1 MKNIDL
7 YKKNWSKRKQIV
19 FALFA
24 FFCYFIDSK
33 ISSNI
38 IKAAAPAVVAGAAKT
53 AEAAK
58 TAKAAS
64 DTAKAAKTASDTAKA
79 AKSAS
84 ETTKAAKSVSDT
96 TRAAKSASDASNT
109 LNQRNADVL
118 NRSVPK
124 NTNPSTNMSA
134 NNNFSTSNAP
144 SDPAKSVSS
153 TKKGFLKSFT
163 PSEINEEYEED
174 DSLSSDNASSTGVKM
189 LPVVA
194 GVSGLFIV
202 FFIAFAI
209 PILALGVINAS
220 NSTMS
225 QIDCSKQ
232 QGDVC
237 NTEDSSNNFFS
248 KIKNL
253 FKYGSYG
260 SNSEIIIKEFNDSYD
275 KIKEEYD
282 FEISLPLL
290 SSTLFSDSEY
300 IKTNVEDGKIV
311 ITDEMLDR
319 STHIYDTAL
328 LQIIPEYNVF
338 TCDYENGEYI
348 SRYLYSTSPTYE
360 LDDTTTT
367 DIDSI
372 PTGECNYSNRGNT
385 YKTIT
390 YGFDYDLYFKRLENS
405 EELDLIYKDFTN
417 SDKLLVSLIKNQYN
431 IYKEIYNVDAEL
443 EYLNIPVQLYTDVKV
458 QLSSPLKGWIQ
469 ITSPF
474 GNREG
479 EYSGMHTGIDAVSSD
494 KNIYSAGNGIVTRS
508 NVETEGGNVVEITH
522 TDSSGREYVTQYA
535 HLKERLVNVGD
546 TVNVGD
552 VIGIMGDTGTMASGV
567 HLHFAIWDKETK
579 QYYNPRKLF
588 SSASNY

>member
-1 MKNIDL
+1 MKNNDL
-7 YKKNWSKRKQIV
+7 YNKIWSKRKQIV

-24 FFCYFIDSK
+24 FFCYFIDTK
-33 ISSNI
+33 TSSNI
-38 IKAAAPAVVAGAAKT
+38 IKSAAPAVVAGAAKAAAGT
-53 AEAAK
+53 AKAAK
-58 TAKAAS
+58 TAKTAADTAKAAKTAA
-64 DTAKAAKTASDTAKA
+64 DTAKAAKTASNTANA
-79 AKSAS
+79 AKN
-84 ETTKAAKSVSDT
+84 VSN
-96 TRAAKSASDASNT
+96 ASNA
-109 LNQRNADVL
+109 LNQRNANVL

-124 NTNPSTNMSA
+124 NTNPSTNMGA
-134 NNNFSTSNAP
+134 NKNFTTSNAP
-144 SDPAKSVSS
+144 SDPVKSLSN
-153 TKKGFLKSFT
+153 TKKGFLNSFT
-163 PSEINEEYEED
+163 PSEVSEED
-174 DSLSSDNASSTGVKM
+174 EEEETFISDNASSTALKVLPAIGVFGIFF
-189 LPVVA
+189 
-194 GVSGLFIV
+194 GVIFL
-202 FFIAFAI
+202 AFLV

-220 NSTMS
+220 NSTLS

-237 NTEDSSNNFFS
+237 NTEDSSNNFFD

-253 FKYGSYG
+253 FKYGTYG
-260 SNSEIIIKEFNDSYD
+260 SNSEVVIKEFNDSYD

-282 FEISLPLL
+282 FEISLSLL

-319 STHIYDTAL
+319 ATHIYDTAL

-348 SRYLYSTSPTYE
+348 SRYLYSSSPTYE
-360 LDDTTTT
+360 IDDTTTI

-372 PTGECNYSNRGNT
+372 PTGECNYYNRGNT

-405 EELDLIYKDFTN
+405 EELDLIYKDFTD
-417 SDKLLVSLIKNQYN
+417 SDQLLVSLIKNQYN
-431 IYKEIYNVDAEL
+431 IYKHLYNVDEEL
-443 EYLNIPVQLYTDVKV
+443 AYLNIPVQLYTDIKV
-458 QLSSPLKGWIQ
+458 QLSSPLKGWTQ

-479 EYSGMHTGIDAVSSD
+479 EYSGMHTGIDLVSGD

-508 NVETEGGNVVEITH
+508 NVETEGGNVIEITH
-522 TDSSGREYVTQYA
+522 TDSSGREYITQYA

-552 VIGIMGDTGTMASGV
+552 VIGIMGDTGTMASGI
-567 HLHFAIWDKETK
+567 HLHFAMWDKKTQ

-588 SSASNY
+588 TSASNY

>member
-7 YKKNWSKRKQIV
+7 YKKIWSKRKQIV

-58 TAKAAS
+58 AAKTAKTAA
-64 DTAKAAKTASDTAKA
+64 DTAKAAKA
-79 AKSAS
+79 
-84 ETTKAAKSVSDT
+84 
-96 TRAAKSASDASNT
+96 ASNT
-109 LNQRNADVL
+109 ANAAKNVGNASNALNQRNANVL

-134 NNNFSTSNAP
+134 NKNFTTSNAS

-163 PSEINEEYEED
+163 PSEISEEEEEEETFI
-174 DSLSSDNASSTGVKM
+174 SDKASSTALKVLPAIGIFGV
-189 LPVVA
+189 
-194 GVSGLFIV
+194 LFG
-202 FFIAFAI
+202 FIFLAFLV
-209 PILALGVINAS
+209 PLLALGVINAS
-220 NSTMS
+220 NSTLS

-253 FKYGSYG
+253 FKYGTYG

-508 NVETEGGNVVEITH
+508 NVETEGGNVIEITH

>member
-7 YKKNWSKRKQIV
+7 YKKIWSKRKQIV

-58 TAKAAS
+58 AAKTAKTAA
-64 DTAKAAKTASDTAKA
+64 DTAKAAKA
-79 AKSAS
+79 
-84 ETTKAAKSVSDT
+84 
-96 TRAAKSASDASNT
+96 ASNT
-109 LNQRNADVL
+109 ANAAKNVGNASNALNQRNANVL

-134 NNNFSTSNAP
+134 NKNFTTSNAP

-163 PSEINEEYEED
+163 PSEISEEEEEEETFI
-174 DSLSSDNASSTGVKM
+174 SDKASSTALKVLPAIGIFGV
-189 LPVVA
+189 
-194 GVSGLFIV
+194 LFG
-202 FFIAFAI
+202 FIFLAFLV
-209 PILALGVINAS
+209 PLLALGVINAS
-220 NSTMS
+220 NSTLS

-253 FKYGSYG
+253 FKYGTYG

-367 DIDSI
+367 DIDSM

-508 NVETEGGNVVEITH
+508 NVETEGGNVIEITH

>member
-7 YKKNWSKRKQIV
+7 YKKIWSKRKQIV

-58 TAKAAS
+58 AAKTAKTAA
-64 DTAKAAKTASDTAKA
+64 DTAKAAKA
-79 AKSAS
+79 
-84 ETTKAAKSVSDT
+84 
-96 TRAAKSASDASNT
+96 ASNT
-109 LNQRNADVL
+109 ANAAKNVGNASNALNQRNANVL

-134 NNNFSTSNAP
+134 NKNFTTSNAP

-163 PSEINEEYEED
+163 PSEISEEEGEEETFI
-174 DSLSSDNASSTGVKM
+174 SDKASSTALKVLPAIGIFGV
-189 LPVVA
+189 
-194 GVSGLFIV
+194 LFG
-202 FFIAFAI
+202 FIFLAFLV
-209 PILALGVINAS
+209 PLLALGVINAS
-220 NSTMS
+220 NSTLS

-253 FKYGSYG
+253 FKYGTYG

-508 NVETEGGNVVEITH
+508 NVETEGGNVIEITH

-579 QYYNPRKLF
+579 QYYNSRKLF

>member
-1 MKNIDL
+1 MNIKDL
-7 YKKNWSKRKQIV
+7 HNKIWSKRKQIV

-24 FFCYFIDSK
+24 FFCYFIDK
-33 ISSNI
+33 KTSSNI
-38 IKAAAPAVVAGAAKT
+38 IKSAAPAVVAGAAKT
-53 AEAAK
+53 AKAAK
-58 TAKAAS
+58 TAA
-64 DTAKAAKTASDTAKA
+64 DTAKAAKTAADTAKA
-79 AKSAS
+79 AKA
-84 ETTKAAKSVSDT
+84 
-96 TRAAKSASDASNT
+96 ASNT
-109 LNQRNADVL
+109 ANAAKNVSNASNALNQRNANVL

-134 NNNFSTSNAP
+134 NKNFTTSNAP
-144 SDPAKSVSS
+144 SDPVKSLSN

-163 PSEINEEYEED
+163 PSEVSEEEEKEETFI
-174 DSLSSDNASSTGVKM
+174 SDNASSTALKVLPAIGIFGV
-189 LPVVA
+189 LF
-194 GVSGLFIV
+194 GVIFL
-202 FFIAFAI
+202 AFLV
-209 PILALGVINAS
+209 PLLALGVINAS
-220 NSTMS
+220 NSTLS
-225 QIDCSKQ
+225 QIDCTKQ

-237 NTEDSSNNFFS
+237 NNEDASNNFFD

-253 FKYGSYG
+253 FKYGTYG
-260 SNSEIIIKEFNDSYD
+260 SNSEVVIKEFNDSYD

-282 FEISLPLL
+282 FEISLSLL

-348 SRYLYSTSPTYE
+348 SRYLYSSSPTYE
-360 LDDTTTT
+360 IDDTTTV
-367 DIDSI
+367 DIESI
-372 PTGECNYSNRGNT
+372 PTGECNYYNSGNT

-405 EELDLIYKDFTN
+405 EELDLIYKDFTD

-431 IYKEIYNVDAEL
+431 IYKHLYNVDEEL
-443 EYLNIPVQLYTDVKV
+443 AYLNIPVQLYTDIKV

-479 EYSGMHTGIDAVSSD
+479 EYSGMHTGIDLVSND

-508 NVETEGGNVVEITH
+508 NVETEGGNVIEITH
-522 TDSSGREYVTQYA
+522 KDSSGREYVTQYA
-535 HLKERLVNVGD
+535 HLKERLVSVGD

-567 HLHFAIWDKETK
+567 HLHFAMWDKETQ

-588 SSASNY
+588 TSASNY